1 MDRRQAQWAA
11 GIAATESADMLPGLS
26 SVDVPSL
33 PGMSAFELLAADVAH
48 TGVTSTQQ
56 PMALLRSLLDA
67 RGITPAARLLEVANG
82 TRIVVADETGLMN
95 VLVSPGLWARY
106 QRVAG
111 TAKAL
116 VIRGII
122 RNSTGAPTLIADK
135 LEPLAVA
142 EALAGGSRDFR

>member
-1 MDRRQAQWAA
+1 M
-11 GIAATESADMLPGLS
+11 
-26 SVDVPSL
+26 
-33 PGMSAFELLAADVAH
+33 
-48 TGVTSTQQ
+48 
-56 PMALLRSLLDA
+56 
-67 RGITPAARLLEVANG
+67 
-82 TRIVVADETGLMN
+82 
-95 VLVSPGLWARY
+95 
-106 QRVAG
+106 AG

>member
-1 MDRRQAQWAA
+1 
-11 GIAATESADMLPGLS
+11 
-26 SVDVPSL
+26 
-33 PGMSAFELLAADVAH
+33 
-48 TGVTSTQQ
+48 
-56 PMALLRSLLDA
+56 MALLRSLLDA
-67 RGITPAARLLEVANG
+67 RGITPAARLLEVADG
-82 TRIVVADETGLMN
+82 TRIVVAGVVTHRQRPQTASDVTFMGLEDETGLMN

>member
-1 MDRRQAQWAA
+1 M
-11 GIAATESADMLPGLS
+11 TYPN
-26 SVDVPSL
+26 VV
-33 PGMSAFELLAADVAH
+33 
-48 TGVTSTQQ
+48 VTT
-56 PMALLRSLLDA
+56 PP
-67 RGITPAARLLEVANG
+67 GITGACHGQRIAPFRHRQRPQTASDVTFMGLE
-82 TRIVVADETGLMN
+82 DETGLMN

>member
-1 MDRRQAQWAA
+1 MAGVVTHRQRPQTASDV
-11 GIAATESADMLPGLS
+11 TFMGL
-26 SVDVPSL
+26 
-33 PGMSAFELLAADVAH
+33 E
-48 TGVTSTQQ
+48 
-56 PMALLRSLLDA
+56 
-67 RGITPAARLLEVANG
+67 
-82 TRIVVADETGLMN
+82 DETGLMN

-116 VIRGII
+116 FIRGII